1 MCGGKN
7 SIKALEIVDKQPA
20 NRNLRLLASE
30 ELIKETVG
38 YESEAKEDEDKLSGD
53 TNSVENAANEDA
65 KSKKRK
71 AFKKFESPKS
81 VLKSPEVNFL
91 YFLLWPRLVLVGS
104 FHVHSFILVL
114 RHCILFVNFP

>member
-7 SIKALEIVDKQPA
+7 SIKALEIVEKQPA

-30 ELIKETVG
+30 EFIKETVG
-38 YESEAKEDEDKLSGD
+38 YESESKEDEDELSAD

-71 AFKKFESPKS
+71 ASKKFESPKY
-81 VLKSPEVNFL
+81 VLK
-91 YFLLWPRLVLVGS
+91 
-104 FHVHSFILVL
+104 
-114 RHCILFVNFP
+114 